1 MWPVKLHYAPRAR
14 NDIADI
20 HEYIAQHN
28 PRAATAVVRGIR
40 STCRLLARYPRLGR
54 ATDIAGVRALAL
66 VRYPYLI
73 YYAIGTDE
81 VSILHVRHGARS
93 APEQSD
99 L

>member
-1 MWPVKLHYAPRAR
+1 MRPVKLRYTPRAR
-14 NDIADI
+14 NDISDVYD
-20 HEYIAQHN
+20 YIAQYN

-40 STCRLLARYPRLGR
+40 STCRLLARYPRIGR
-54 ATDIAGVRALAL
+54 ATDIKGIRALAL

-81 VSILHVRHGARS
+81 VTILHVRHGARS